1 MKKSDMTFSPY
12 QLELLGDFYRS
23 NFSVSR
29 FAQEKGIARITF
41 WRWVRIFEDSN
52 PEISAYMKRTSLPSP
67 RMNPPQL
74 LPYVLRMSVY
84 VQSLKML
91 KCVRTPSIR

>member
-41 WRWVRIFEDSN
+41 WRWVRIFEREF
-52 PEISAYMKRTSLPSP
+52 EI
-67 RMNPPQL
+67 
-74 LPYVLRMSVY
+74 
-84 VQSLKML
+84 
-91 KCVRTPSIR
+91 IF

>member
-29 FAQEKGIARITF
+29 FVVPADGMNETRQET
-41 WRWVRIFEDSN
+41 D
-52 PEISAYMKRTSLPSP
+52 P
-67 RMNPPQL
+67 L
-74 LPYVLRMSVY
+74 L
-84 VQSLKML
+84 
-91 KCVRTPSIR
+91 I

>member
-29 FAQEKGIARITF
+29 FAQEKGLPVLHFGVGFVSLRIL
-41 WRWVRIFEDSN
+41 I
-52 PEISAYMKRTSLPSP
+52 
-67 RMNPPQL
+67 
-74 LPYVLRMSVY
+74 
-84 VQSLKML
+84 LKYPL
-91 KCVRTPSIR
+91 I

>member
-52 PEISAYMKRTSLPSP
+52 PEISA
-67 RMNPPQL
+67 
-74 LPYVLRMSVY
+74 
-84 VQSLKML
+84 
-91 KCVRTPSIR
+91 